1 MVYLYTN
8 KLPNY
13 GINTHVLF
21 SDFAAYNEWLG
32 APLMEFNEDRAT
44 INGNI
49 AEIAIPAGGSWEE
62 ITYLSWNNGGTWRY
76 YFVRSSVWQSGY
88 AVLSLELDY
97 WATYIPFANI
107 SNIVVKR
114 CNRAIGRGVYD
125 DIAVTF
131 GGSPLRLDD
140 SEMTED
146 QINVVFVVAM
156 ATGKSTILSNEAATA
171 LGIYRLNVDDI
182 PTPDPVP
189 QGFSKLLY
197 ALDRVSGITSVS
209 IFDGGTVIQVDANVL
224 KAYIVPSSMTLSSNN
239 YTPTFNYVGRYTRGE
254 FKPTAEIAEGQ
265 VSRHLTIDINPNYK
279 YYVGTRYN
287 GLEITRETGTTGISY
302 RFIYGQDSLK
312 VRIDQGDKMLDITNA
327 FEVGLTSN
335 DGNYTTMQ
343 KIAGLLQS
351 ISGVTSGA
359 FQIASGGVGYVSG
372 AMTIGNA
379 LLALSKEGN
388 AHYSPGGDGLSN
400 FLPNISSNSPP
411 YYATIYSSTIDE
423 KAHARLYGATFSK
436 QISSIDSVFNF
447 ELLGAGDLNDTFLS
461 ADCRIDGIPLNARDV
476 IAEAFSNGI
485 YVIKV

>member
-1 MVYLYTN
+1 MVYLYAN

-13 GINTHVLF
+13 VINTHVLF
-21 SDFAAYNEWLG
+21 SDFAAYNAWLG
-32 APLMEFNEDRAT
+32 APIMQFDEDRAT

-88 AVLSLELDY
+88 AILSLELDY

-140 SEMTED
+140 TEMTED

-171 LGIYRLNVDDI
+171 LGIYRLNVGDI

-189 QGFSKLLY
+189 AGFSKLLY
-197 ALDRVSGITSVS
+197 ALDRISGITSVS

-239 YTPTFNYVGRYTRGE
+239 FTPTFNYVGRYTRGD

-312 VRIDQGDKMLDITNA
+312 VRIEQGDKMLDITNA

-372 AMTIGNA
+372 ALTIGNA

-400 FLPNISSNSPP
+400 FLPNISSNAPP

-436 QISSIDSVFNF
+436 QISSIDSVFTF

-461 ADCRIDGIPLNARDV
+461 ADCRIDGIPLTARDV

-485 YVIKV
+485 YVIKI

>member
-1 MVYLYTN
+1 MVYLYAN

-13 GINTHVLF
+13 GINTHALF

-32 APLMEFNEDRAT
+32 TPIMQFNEDRAT

-114 CNRAIGRGVYD
+114 CNRAIGRGIYD

-146 QINVVFVVAM
+146 QINIVFVVAM

-171 LGIYRLNVDDI
+171 LGIYRLNVGDI

-209 IFDGGTVIQVDANVL
+209 IFDGSTVTQVDANVL

-239 YTPTFNYVGRYTRGE
+239 WTPTFNYVGRYTKGN

-265 VSRHLTIDINPNYK
+265 VSRHITIDINPNYK

-287 GLEITRETGTTGISY
+287 GLEITRETGTTGIYY

-372 AMTIGNA
+372 ALTIGNA

-400 FLPNISSNSPP
+400 FLPNISSNAPP

-447 ELLGAGDLNDTFLS
+447 ELLGSGDLNDTFLS

-485 YVIKV
+485 YIIKV

>member
-1 MVYLYTN
+1 MVYLYAN

-21 SDFAAYNEWLG
+21 SNFAAYNEWLG
-32 APLMEFNEDRAT
+32 TPIMQFDEDRAT

-88 AVLSLELDY
+88 AILSLELDY
-97 WATYIPFANI
+97 WATFIPFANI

-140 SEMTED
+140 SEMTEE

-156 ATGKSTILSNEAATA
+156 ATGKSTILSNQAATA
-171 LGIYRLNVDDI
+171 LGIYRFNVGDI
-182 PTPDPVP
+182 PTPDPMP
-189 QGFSKLLY
+189 AGFSKLSE

-209 IFDGGTVIQVDANVL
+209 IFDGSTVIQVDANVL
-224 KAYIVPSSMTLSSNN
+224 KAYIVPSSMTLSSNI
-239 YTPTFNYVGRYTRGE
+239 YTPKFNYVGRYSRGE
-254 FKPTAEIAEGQ
+254 FHPTATIAQGE
-265 VSRHLTIDINPNYK
+265 VKRHLTININPNYK

-287 GLEITRETGTTGISY
+287 GLEITRETETTGISY
-302 RFIYGQDSLK
+302 CFIYGQDSLK
-312 VRIDQGDKMLDITNA
+312 VRVEQGDKMLDITNA

-335 DGNYTTMQ
+335 DGNYTSMQ

-372 AMTIGNA
+372 ALTIGNS

-388 AHYSPGGDGLSN
+388 ARYSPGGDGLSN
-400 FLPNISSNSPP
+400 FLPNISSNAPP

-423 KAHARLYGATFSK
+423 KAHARLYGATFNE
-436 QISSIDSVFNF
+436 QISAIDSVFNF
-447 ELLGAGDLNDTFLS
+447 ELLGAGDLNDTFIS

-485 YVIKV
+485 YIIKV

>member
-1 MVYLYTN
+1 MVYLYAN

-13 GINTHVLF
+13 GINTHVFF

-32 APLMEFNEDRAT
+32 TPIMQFDEDRAT

-156 ATGKSTILSNEAATA
+156 ATGRSTILSNEAATA
-171 LGIYRLNVDDI
+171 LGIYRLNVGDI

-189 QGFSKLLY
+189 AGFSKLLY
-197 ALDRVSGITSVS
+197 ALDRISGITSVS
-209 IFDGGTVIQVDANVL
+209 IFDGGTVTQVDANVL

-239 YTPTFNYVGRYTRGE
+239 YTPTFNYVGRYTKGN

-265 VSRHLTIDINPNYK
+265 VSRHITIDINPNYK

-287 GLEITRETGTTGISY
+287 GLEITRETGTTDIYY

-312 VRIDQGDKMLDITNA
+312 VRIDQGDKMLDITSA

-400 FLPNISSNSPP
+400 FLPNISSNAPP

>member
-1 MVYLYTN
+1 MVYLYAN

-32 APLMEFNEDRAT
+32 TPIMQFNEDRAT

-62 ITYLSWNNGGTWRY
+62 ITYLSWNNDGTWRY

-88 AVLSLELDY
+88 AILSLELDY

-131 GGSPLRLDD
+131 GGNQLRLDD
-140 SEMTED
+140 TEMTEE

-156 ATGKSTILSNEAATA
+156 ATGKSTILSNQAATA
-171 LGIYRLNVDDI
+171 LGIYRLNVGDI

-189 QGFSKLLY
+189 AGFSKLLY

-209 IFDGGTVIQVDANVL
+209 IFDGSTIIQVDANVL

-239 YTPTFNYVGRYTRGE
+239 YTPTFNYVGRYARGD

-265 VSRHLTIDINPNYK
+265 VSRYLTIDINPNYK
-279 YYVGTRYN
+279 YYVGTRYS
-287 GLEITRETGTTGISY
+287 GLEITRETGTTGINY

-312 VRIDQGDKMLDITNA
+312 VRIEQGDKMLDITSA
-327 FEVGLTSN
+327 FEVGLTTN
-335 DGNYTTMQ
+335 DGNYTSMQ

-351 ISGVTSGA
+351 IGGVTSGA

-372 AMTIGNA
+372 ALTIGNS

-388 AHYSPGGDGLSN
+388 ARYSPGGDGLSN
-400 FLPNISSNSPP
+400 FLPNISSNAPP
-411 YYATIYSSTIDE
+411 YYATIYPSTIDE
-423 KAHARLYGATFSK
+423 KAHARLYGATFSE
-436 QISSIDSVFNF
+436 QISAIDSVFNF
-447 ELLGAGDLNDTFLS
+447 ELLGEGDLNDTFLS

-485 YVIKV
+485 YIIKV

>member
-1 MVYLYTN
+1 MVYLYAN

-21 SDFAAYNEWLG
+21 SDFAAYNQWLG
-32 APLMEFNEDRAT
+32 VPLMEFNEDRAT

-88 AVLSLELDY
+88 AILSLELDY

-171 LGIYRLNVDDI
+171 LGIYRLNVGDI

-239 YTPTFNYVGRYTRGE
+239 FTPTFNYVGRYTRGN

-279 YYVGTRYN
+279 YYAGTRYN

-372 AMTIGNA
+372 ALTIGNA

-400 FLPNISSNSPP
+400 FLPNISSNAPP

-485 YVIKV
+485 YIIKI

>member
-1 MVYLYTN
+1 MVYLYAN

-21 SDFAAYNEWLG
+21 SDFAAYNAWLG
-32 APLMEFNEDRAT
+32 TPIMQFNEDRAT

-171 LGIYRLNVDDI
+171 LGIYRINVGDI

-239 YTPTFNYVGRYTRGE
+239 WTPTFNYVGRYTRGN

-372 AMTIGNA
+372 ALTIGNA

-400 FLPNISSNSPP
+400 FLPNISSNAPP